1 MVPDFIFIVF
11 AGYIFSSVFS
21 ANYKPKIVNKNNVRR
36 FYGKSHAQYVSKY
49 VRLSEATA
57 TAILSSANE
66 IDVVILPPDDD
77 QLSKKK
83 QIDGNDDT
91 FPVDVAGQIEVHE
104 YNNMGDEDDEDLFDG
119 EEL

>member
-1 MVPDFIFIVF
+1 MMT
-11 AGYIFSSVFS
+11 
-21 ANYKPKIVNKNNVRR
+21 NY
-36 FYGKSHAQYVSKY
+36 Q
-49 VRLSEATA
+49 
-57 TAILSSANE
+57 
-66 IDVVILPPDDD
+66 
-77 QLSKKK
+77 KKK